1 MFCFLK
7 VILIDF
13 GIRIGIVINLWF
25 WFGMF
30 QCYVT
35 VENWKVFEDS
45 AIGLKIEYMYWRI
58 FYKEL
63 KVKRNQKKFSG
74 LLNFGNKYI

>member
-35 VENWKVFEDS
+35 VEKWKVFEDS
-45 AIGLKIEYMYWRI
+45 AIDLMIEYMYWQI
-58 FYKEL
+58 FDKEL
-63 KVKRNQKKFSG
+63 KVKRNQKKV
-74 LLNFGNKYI
+74 